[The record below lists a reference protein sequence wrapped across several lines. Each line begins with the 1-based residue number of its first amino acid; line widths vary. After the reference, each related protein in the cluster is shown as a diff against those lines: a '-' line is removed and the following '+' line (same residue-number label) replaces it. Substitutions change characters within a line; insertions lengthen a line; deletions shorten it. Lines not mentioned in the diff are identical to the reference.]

1 MKFFAFIMA
10 LLVLTLGA
18 VPCAVGI
25 IDGKQKTKLANS
37 QSQPYQEHNDA
48 CSPLCQ
54 CSCCAGFSISHAIAS
69 LSPIALFSLKPISRF
84 FSSKSIEVA
93 FSFWQ
98 PPRNC

>member
-10 LLVLTLGA
+10 LLVLTLSV
-18 VPCAVGI
+18 VPCADVI
-25 IDGKQKTKLANS
+25 IDGKQKTELANS
-37 QSQPYQEHNDA
+37 QSQPDQDHNDA

-54 CSCCAGFSISHAIAS
+54 CSCCAGFSISHVIAS
-69 LSPIALFSLKPISRF
+69 APPIALFSLKPISSF